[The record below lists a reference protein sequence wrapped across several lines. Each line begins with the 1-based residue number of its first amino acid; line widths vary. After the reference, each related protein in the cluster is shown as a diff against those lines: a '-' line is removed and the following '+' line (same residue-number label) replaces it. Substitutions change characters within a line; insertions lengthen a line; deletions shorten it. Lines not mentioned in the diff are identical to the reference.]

1 MLFSTSLLAATL
13 TTLAS
18 SAALPVH
25 PASPPDPAYSL
36 RCLDKPNLDCNAPT
50 PSPLTTPLPGT
61 FNITN
66 FIFGCT
72 SGCYWYL
79 DLSIEINPGST
90 STPEHPGFT
99 NPVHIQGGLDEN
111 KSYVVNATAGENQ
124 SVGAYIEKESGILQL
139 EYVVNVPDQWNPNGG
154 ATYNYTAAVQVYA
167 ATSHQADLQEPN
179 FRVAEQQATGIA

>member
-1 MLFSTSLLAATL
+1 MLFSTSLLAASL
-13 TTLAS
+13 TALAS
-18 SAALPVH
+18 GAAVPV
-25 PASPPDPAYSL
+25 PPTDALDPAFSL

-50 PSPLTTPLPGT
+50 PTPLSQPLPGT

-79 DLSIEINPGST
+79 DVSVEINPGNV

-99 NPVHIQGGLDEN
+99 TPVHIQGGLDEN
-111 KSYVVNATAGENQ
+111 KDYVVNATAGENQ
-124 SVGAYIEKESGILQL
+124 SVGAYIGKESGVLQL

-167 ATSHQADLQEPN
+167 ATSNQADLQEPN